1 MRPVIRRQDL
11 DLIPHRHGTR
21 YEAGIA
27 AIAAPLGATH
37 LGARWVE
44 LAPGKAAWPRHAHYA
59 NDELFVI
66 LGGRGVLRF
75 GGAEHSV
82 EQGDVVVCPAG
93 GADTAHQLVAG
104 EAGLVYI
111 AISSMR
117 EPDVLTYPDS
127 GKIGVFA
134 GAAPGGDKTL
144 RRVEAVW
151 RAGDVTDYWEGE

>member
-1 MRPVIRRQDL
+1 MRPVIQRQDI
-11 DLIPHRHGTR
+11 DLIPQRHGAR
-21 YEAGIA
+21 YQARIA

-44 LAPGKAAWPRHAHYA
+44 LAPGKAAWPCHAHYA
-59 NDELFVI
+59 NDEIFVI

-75 GGAEHSV
+75 GGADYAV
-82 EQGDVVVCPAG
+82 EQGDVAVCPAG
-93 GADTAHQLVAG
+93 GAETAHQLVAG
-104 EAGLVYI
+104 DAGLVYI

-134 GAAPGGDKTL
+134 A
-144 RRVEAVW
+144 RR
-151 RAGDVTDYWEGE
+151 RAGIKPCAGLKLSGAPPM